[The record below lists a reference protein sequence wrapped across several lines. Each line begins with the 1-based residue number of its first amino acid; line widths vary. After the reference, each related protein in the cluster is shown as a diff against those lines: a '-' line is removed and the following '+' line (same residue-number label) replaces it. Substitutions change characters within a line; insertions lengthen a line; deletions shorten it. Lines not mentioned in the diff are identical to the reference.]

1 MAYKTYTFIND
12 NSIPYKEKFINFYL
26 NYEIVRLDIIDSI
39 IIETPLELIKTWVWS
54 QIQGNSVD
62 IIQKN
67 NLSIYFTNTSPGDLK
82 VFQLNITLV
91 DNSTRTYYIQVR
103 HVVIVEVLNYI
114 NFYTQH
120 FPLYFQDEVIS
131 TATPTSGKINDT
143 TEDDVGKL
151 QLTNFNYTGGLIR
164 FANINLPTINDKLK
178 IQTFTYL
185 NTSFIK
191 VVLQTYTHPSLD
203 KLVISN
209 FTYLS
214 GAIRQ
219 LLIQYPKTI
228 FFDKIT
234 ISNFT
239 YTSGS
244 IT

>member
-39 IIETPLELIKTWVWS
+39 IIDTPLELIKTWVWS

-67 NLSIYFTNTSPGDLK
+67 NLSIYFTNTTPGDLK
-82 VFQLNITLV
+82 VFQLNITLI

-120 FPLYFQDEVIS
+120 FPLYFRENLTSEYSVV
-131 TATPTSGKINDT
+131 SGKINDS
-143 TEDDVGKL
+143 TEDDIGKL
-151 QLTNFNYTGGLIR
+151 QVTSFNYTGGLIR
-164 FANINLPTINDKLK
+164 YANINLPTINDKLQ
-178 IQTFTYL
+178 IQTFNYL

-191 VVLQTYTHPSLD
+191 VVLQTYTAPPVD
-203 KLVISN
+203 KLQIQT

-214 GAIRQ
+214 GNIRQ
-219 LLIQYPKTI
+219 LLIQYNPPV
-228 FFDKIT
+228 DKLT

>member
-1 MAYKTYTFIND
+1 MSYKTLTFIND
-12 NSIPYKEKFINFYL
+12 NPLSFFNHFLNFNLEYTVIRTD
-26 NYEIVRLDIIDSI
+26 NVDSI
-39 IIETPLELIKTWVWS
+39 IVTTVIKNVKSWTWS
-54 QIQGNSVD
+54 QIQGDSVD
-62 IIQKN
+62 LLQKN
-67 NLSIYFTNTSPGDLK
+67 NLSVYFVNDTPGNLK
-82 VFQLNITLV
+82 VFKLV
-91 DNSTRTYYIQVR
+91 VTFIDDSIKTYYIPVK
-103 HVVIVEVLNYI
+103 HTTIVKVANYV

-120 FPLYFQDEVIS
+120 FPLYFKEELTSEYSNI
-131 TATPTSGKINDT
+131 SGKINDT

-164 FANINLPTINDKLK
+164 FANINLPTINDKLQ
-178 IQTFTYL
+178 IQTFNYL

-191 VVLQTYTHPSLD
+191 VVLQTYTHPPVD
-203 KLVISN
+203 KLIISN

-214 GAIRQ
+214 GVIRQ
-219 LLIQYPKTI
+219 LLIQYPNTI